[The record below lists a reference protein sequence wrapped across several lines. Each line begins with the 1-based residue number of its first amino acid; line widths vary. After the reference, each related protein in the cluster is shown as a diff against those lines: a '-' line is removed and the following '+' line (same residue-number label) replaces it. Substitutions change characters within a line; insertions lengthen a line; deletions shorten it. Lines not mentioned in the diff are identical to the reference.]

1 MIKLLERSRICSKGR
16 LGMMFSREIREFRDR
31 FSFSRLGG
39 SSHRSRMLFF
49 ERFSLRRAFNERSS
63 WTALSRLFP
72 EISSSIC
79 VDYTRFLNF
88 SRPGSE
94 DLCLFIKINET

>member
-1 MIKLLERSRICSKGR
+1 MREVRGLL
-16 LGMMFSREIREFRDR
+16 FQ
-31 FSFSRLGG
+31 
-39 SSHRSRMLFF
+39 
-49 ERFSLRRAFNERSS
+49 
-63 WTALSRLFP
+63 RLFP